1 VTPRQWPTSPDL
13 DPAIDPDTVVL
24 PVVEPLV
31 EPPPSPS
38 DVSGNRPSLLVLATI
53 TAGGLAVFGVFAL
66 LLPSLIGG
74 GSPSAPP
81 VHNAASPAGV
91 TAAPAQ
97 DGPSAAAASAP
108 APSAGPPSATATTVP
123 ATVGNPRFEQQVVA
137 LINNERRH
145 GHCPAL
151 RVDGKL
157 RAAARSH
164 SADMATH
171 NFVGPTGT
179 DGSSALER
187 MQKAGYP
194 QGLSE
199 LVARGGDNPQAVVR
213 SWTRDRTDRA
223 ELLDCGARA
232 IGVGVAFRGRTAY
245 WTADFGRA

>member
-24 PVVEPLV
+24 PVVES
-31 EPPPSPS
+31 PPSPS

-53 TAGGLAVFGVFAL
+53 AAGGLAVFGVFAL

-91 TAAPAQ
+91 TAAPSQNA
-97 DGPSAAAASAP
+97 PSTAATSAS

-123 ATVGNPRFEQQVVA
+123 ATVGNTRFEQQVVA

-145 GHCPAL
+145 GRCPTL

-164 SADMATH
+164 SADMAT
-171 NFVGPTGT
+171 NTFVGQTGT
-179 DGSSALER
+179 DGSSAIDR

-199 LVARGGDNPQAVVR
+199 LVARGGDSPQAVVR
-213 SWTRDRTDRA
+213 SWTRDRADRA

-232 IGVGVAFRGRTAY
+232 IGVGVAFRGKTAY

>member
-13 DPAIDPDTVVL
+13 DPAIEPDTAVL
-24 PVVEPLV
+24 PTVEPA
-31 EPPPSPS
+31 PTRPAGAPDAPGNQPSP
-38 DVSGNRPSLLVLATI
+38 LVLAAI
-53 TAGGLAVFGVFAL
+53 AAGALAVFGVFAL

-74 GSPSAPP
+74 GSPTSAGPP
-81 VHNAASPAGV
+81 VHNAQPPGGV
-91 TAAPAQ
+91 TAAPSA
-97 DGPSAAAASAP
+97 DVPSAAAP
-108 APSAGPPSATATTVP
+108 TPSAVPARSATTVP
-123 ATVGNPRFEQQVVA
+123 AVVGNTRSEQQVVA
-137 LINNERRH
+137 LINNERRRA
-145 GHCPAL
+145 HCPAL

-164 SADMATH
+164 SADMATN
-171 NFVGPTGT
+171 NFISHTGT
-179 DGSSALER
+179 DGSSATDR

-199 LVARGGDNPQAVVR
+199 LLARGGDNPQAVVR
-213 SWTRDRTDRA
+213 SWSRDKADRA

>member
-1 VTPRQWPTSPDL
+1 M
-13 DPAIDPDTVVL
+13 
-24 PVVEPLV
+24 VEPQPNL
-31 EPPPSPS
+31 P
-38 DVSGNRPSLLVLATI
+38 DVPGNRPSPLVLAAI
-53 TAGGLAVFGVFAL
+53 AASGLAVFGVFAL

-74 GSPSAPP
+74 GSPSTPP
-81 VHNAASPAGV
+81 VHNAAPPAGV
-91 TAAPAQ
+91 TVAPSQ
-97 DGPSAAAASAP
+97 DGPSAAAPTPSTAPTSA
-108 APSAGPPSATATTVP
+108 AATTVP
-123 ATVGNPRFEQQVVA
+123 AVVGNTRFEQQVVA

-164 SADMATH
+164 SADMATN
-171 NFVGPTGT
+171 NFVGQTGT
-179 DGSSALER
+179 DGSSALVR

-199 LVARGGDNPQAVVR
+199 LVARGGDGPQAVVR
-213 SWTRDRTDRA
+213 SWTRDKSDRA

-232 IGVGVAFRGRTAY
+232 IGVGVAFRGKTAY